1 MTMKLLEIL
10 SSIDVLTRLYS
21 CMKGEE
27 CNLSLESSIDAIHS
41 LNPVEFISFSNHQK
55 LSEPYTGNCVL
66 QSLGCFMNRQAFF
79 LTSLCEDRTVWNK
92 EYPLDFP
99 G

>member
-1 MTMKLLEIL
+1 MAMKLLESL

-41 LNPVEFISFSNHQK
+41 LNPVEFISLSTQRK
-55 LSEPYTGNCVL
+55 LSEPHT
-66 QSLGCFMNRQAFF
+66 QA
-79 LTSLCEDRTVWNK
+79 TV
-92 EYPLDFP
+92 
-99 G
+99 